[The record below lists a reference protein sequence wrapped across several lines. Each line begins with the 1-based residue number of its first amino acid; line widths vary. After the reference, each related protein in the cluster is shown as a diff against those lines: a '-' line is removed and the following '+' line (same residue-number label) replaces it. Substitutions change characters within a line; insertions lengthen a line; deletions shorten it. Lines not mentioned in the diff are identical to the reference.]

1 MTTKTNLLLAAV
13 AIVNVTCW
21 LVPAGAAEAT
31 DALRD
36 KTLVA
41 WVSPANLTQRGGS
54 VLTINDGSGPF
65 DGIVFAERA
74 RGKWMASSE
83 NFNRTGKPQSDTPP
97 ETAGPD
103 TAVQIAIVYR
113 GDEVTVYRNG
123 QEYSR
128 HTMIVEPHPFD
139 LENSVIVIGPR
150 HLAPFTDFFAGAVE
164 DARIYDRALTAEQI
178 AALRPEAEGEIK
190 PWAWWSFDDAGA
202 KDKMGRFAHTRLF
215 GGAKVEDGR
224 LILDGESG
232 SFYAASR
239 PVLLPAAGAKP
250 KPAAH

>member
-1 MTTKTNLLLAAV
+1 MRTKINLLPAAV

-21 LVPAGAAEAT
+21 LVPSGAAEAT

-54 VLTINDGSGPF
+54 VLTINDRSGRF
-65 DGIVFAERA
+65 DGIVFAERTPA
-74 RGKWMASSE
+74 KWMAGSE
-83 NFNRTGKPQSDTPP
+83 NYTRTERRQSDWPE

-103 TAVQIAIVYR
+103 TAVQIAIVYS

-164 DARIYDRALTAEQI
+164 DARIYDRALTAGQI
-178 AALRPEAEGEIK
+178 AALRPKVEGEIK
-190 PWAWWSFDDAGA
+190 PWAWWSFEDAVA
-202 KDKMGRFAHTRLF
+202 EDKMGRFVHTRLF
-215 GGAKVEDGR
+215 GGAEVENGR
-224 LILDGESG
+224 LMLDGESG

-239 PVLLPAAGAKP
+239 PGLLPAAGAKP